1 MKIKVEDERYFP
13 TLGILAK
20 PGDEVEIPDVDFN
33 LQPPVVTPVIDV
45 KSIAVK
51 TAKNEMVVN
60 DGSTPQ

>member
-20 PGDEVEIPDVDFN
+20 PGDEVEIPEVDYN
-33 LQPPVVTPVIDV
+33 LQAPVVAPVIDV
-45 KSIAVK
+45 KSNAVK
-51 TAKNEMVVN
+51 SAKNETVVN

>member
-20 PGDEVEIPDVDFN
+20 PGDEVEIPDVDYN
-33 LQPPVVTPVIDV
+33 LQATVAVPVIDV
-45 KSIAVK
+45 KSNAGK
-51 TAKNEMVVN
+51 SAKNEMVVN

>member
-1 MKIKVEDERYFP
+1 MKIRVEDERYFP

-33 LQPPVVTPVIDV
+33 LQPPVVAPVIDV